1 MAIGANT
8 HNWNQLDV
16 NPLSI
21 RIGYAIVNHRHS
33 LFHHTTTVP
42 RHPLGIL
49 NVPPLRDV
57 QTVQE
62 LYCTHVSDALPN
74 LAHTWVTAYLSNIL
88 VLDPAYLLNIC
99 RTLAHILQRIARQ
112 LQLVLLVLADLDIHT
127 RQHGNPPYD
136 LLANEISVTMAKH
149 QLHHP

>member
-1 MAIGANT
+1 MF
-8 HNWNQLDV
+8 
-16 NPLSI
+16 PLSET
-21 RIGYAIVNHRHS
+21 YKPSKN
-33 LFHHTTTVP
+33 
-42 RHPLGIL
+42 
-49 NVPPLRDV
+49 
-57 QTVQE
+57 
-62 LYCTHVSDALPN
+62 YCTHVSDALPN

-136 LLANEISVTMAKH
+136 LLANEISVTRAKH